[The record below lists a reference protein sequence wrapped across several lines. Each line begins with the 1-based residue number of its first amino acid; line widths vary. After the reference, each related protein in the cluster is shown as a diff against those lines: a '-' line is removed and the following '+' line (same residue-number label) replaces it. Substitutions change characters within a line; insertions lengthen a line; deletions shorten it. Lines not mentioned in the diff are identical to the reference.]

1 MKKLFTVI
9 VLAAAALC
17 ASAQTLQFDNPIDQN
32 VPEELLI
39 NKHGHVQGMG
49 RYCHGATA
57 YLVAV
62 PDEGYYFAGWSD
74 GSTENPRIF
83 VVEYSLQSRFEPI
96 PDRIPSR
103 IETAEGLNLYTNHL
117 TLFIDGEITDD
128 YQIYSTAGALIYV
141 GRNSEVNLPIAG
153 IYLVKTNNSVYKIS
167 VH

>member
-1 MKKLFTVI
+1 MKKLFAVI
-9 VLAAAALC
+9 VLAAVAFA

-32 VPEELLI
+32 VPDSLLI

-49 RYCHGATA
+49 RYCHGSTA

-83 VVEYSLQSRFEPI
+83 VVNYSLNSHFEPI
-96 PDRIPSR
+96 PNRIPTR
-103 IETAEGLNLYTNHL
+103 IETAEGLNLYTKHL
-117 TLFIDGEITDD
+117 TLFIDGEINED
-128 YQIYSTAGALIYV
+128 YRIYSTAGALIYV
-141 GRNSEVNLPIAG
+141 GHNSEVNLPIAG